1 MPQGSMSG
9 ARSSVAGGGW
19 AYLARSVAARR
30 ALAVAGAA
38 VLTALAARVAVP
50 VPGSPVPFTL
60 QPMAVLIAG
69 VALGPQLGAA
79 SMAAYLA
86 AGAAGLPV
94 FVAGGGLAYL
104 LGPTGGYLL
113 AYPAAA
119 GVVGWAAWRR
129 SGVGWRALGLAAGVL
144 LIHAGGVSW
153 LAVLSGLEVAV
164 AQGSTPFL
172 LLDAF
177 KAVLVLLFADRLA
190 DAARGL
196 LG

>member
-1 MPQGSMSG
+1 MPQGSSFGSSSSALDG
-9 ARSSVAGGGW
+9 AWAHLVRSAG
-19 AYLARSVAARR
+19 ARR
-30 ALAVAGAA
+30 ALAAAGA
-38 VLTALAARVAVP
+38 VLLTALAARVAVP

-69 VALGPQLGAA
+69 VALGPRLGAA

-119 GVVGWAAWRR
+119 AVVGWAAWER
-129 SGVGWRALGLAAGVL
+129 SGPAWRASGLAAGVL
-144 LIHAGGVSW
+144 LIHAGGVGW
-153 LAVLSGLEVAV
+153 LAVLSGMEGAV
-164 AQGSTPFL
+164 AQGSLPFL
-172 LLDAF
+172 LLDAV
-177 KAVLVLLFADRLA
+177 KAVLVLLFADRLT
-190 DAARGL
+190 DAARDL
-196 LG
+196 LA